1 MKSAIK
7 AKAEKRSFAET
18 VKKRSALY
26 IMLIPGILYLILF
39 NYLPMFG
46 MILSFKKINF
56 RDGILGSAWCGLDN
70 FRYALS
76 SPSLITAL
84 KNTILYNIVFLFIGL
99 ALSILLAIMLDLLW
113 GKLSKKVYQTIMIM
127 PHFLSWVITSYLVFG
142 FLSMESGVVN
152 NSILPILG
160 MDKINWYMEAKYWPA
175 ILIIVYFWKEW
186 GYSSILYTSA
196 LAGVDVQLYEAA
208 DIDGA
213 SIPQKLW
220 NITLPSIKPI
230 ISMMLVLKVGAI
242 LTTDMGLFYQIP
254 LNTPQLYNTTNV
266 ISTYTYNLMTGSG
279 ANTLGMAAA
288 TSMLNSLVGFVL
300 IVISNGIVKKL
311 DTDGGVF

>member
-7 AKAEKRSFAET
+7 EKTEKRSILDVIKMRRE
-18 VKKRSALY
+18 LY
-26 IMLIPGILYLILF
+26 VMLIPGIVYLILF
-39 NYLPMFG
+39 NYLPMLG

-56 RDGILGSAWCGLDN
+56 RDGIFGSAWCGLDN

-76 SPSLITAL
+76 APSLMTAL
-84 KNTILYNIVFLFIGL
+84 KNTVLYNIVLLFIGM
-99 ALSILLAIMLDLLW
+99 ALSILLAILLDLLL
-113 GKLSKKVYQTIMIM
+113 GKMSKKIYQTVMIM
-127 PHFLSWVITSYLVFG
+127 PHFLSWVIVSYLVFG
-142 FLSMESGVVN
+142 FLGMETGVVN
-152 NSILPILG
+152 NLILPVFG
-160 MDKINWYMEAKYWPA
+160 MDKINWYMESKYWPA

-213 SIPQKLW
+213 SVIQKLW
-220 NITLPSIKPI
+220 NITIPAIKPI
-230 ISMMLVLKVGAI
+230 ISMMLILKVGSI
-242 LTTDMGLFYQIP
+242 LSTDMGLFYQVP

-279 ANTLGMAAA
+279 ANTLGMASA

-300 IVISNGIVKKL
+300 IVLSNRMVKKL
-311 DTDGGVF
+311 DSDGGIF

>member
-1 MKSAIK
+1 MKTAIK
-7 AKAEKRSFAET
+7 ANAEKRSFAEN

-84 KNTILYNIVFLFIGL
+84 KNTVLYNIVFLFIGL
-99 ALSILLAIMLDLLW
+99 VLSILLAIMLDLLW

-127 PHFLSWVITSYLVFG
+127 PHFLSWVIVSYLVFG

-152 NSILPILG
+152 NTILSIFG
-160 MDKINWYMEAKYWPA
+160 MDKINWYMESKYWPV

-213 SIPQKLW
+213 SVPQKLW
-220 NITLPSIKPI
+220 YITLPAIKPI
-230 ISMMLVLKVGAI
+230 ISMMLILKVGSI
-242 LTTDMGLFYQIP
+242 LTTDMGLFYQVP

-266 ISTYTYNLMTGSG
+266 ISTYTYNLMTGAG
-279 ANTLGMAAA
+279 ANTLGMASA

-300 IVISNGIVKKL
+300 IVVSNKIVKKL
-311 DTDGGVF
+311 DSDSGIF

>member
-1 MKSAIK
+1 MKTAIK
-7 AKAEKRSFAET
+7 ANAEKRSFAEN

-76 SPSLITAL
+76 SPSLIAAL

-99 ALSILLAIMLDLLW
+99 VLSILLAIMLDLLW

-127 PHFLSWVITSYLVFG
+127 PHFLSWVIVSYLVFG

-152 NSILPILG
+152 NTILSIFG
-160 MDKINWYMEAKYWPA
+160 MDKINWYMESKYWPV

-213 SIPQKLW
+213 SVPQKLW
-220 NITLPSIKPI
+220 YITLPAIKPI
-230 ISMMLVLKVGAI
+230 ISMMLILKVGSI
-242 LTTDMGLFYQIP
+242 LTTDMGLFYQVP

-266 ISTYTYNLMTGSG
+266 ISTYTYNLMTGAG
-279 ANTLGMAAA
+279 ANTLGMASA

-300 IVISNGIVKKL
+300 IVVSNKIVKKL
-311 DTDGGVF
+311 DSDSGIF

>member
-7 AKAEKRSFAET
+7 AKAERRSFADT
-18 VKKRSALY
+18 VKRRSALY
-26 IMLIPGILYLILF
+26 VMLIPGVLYLILF

-76 SPSLITAL
+76 APSLITAL
-84 KNTILYNIVFLFIGL
+84 KNTILYNIVFLFIGM

-127 PHFLSWVITSYLVFG
+127 PHFLSWVIVSYLVFG
-142 FLSMESGVVN
+142 FLSMESSVVN
-152 NSILPILG
+152 NTILPIFG
-160 MDKINWYMEAKYWPA
+160 IDKINWST
-175 ILIIVYFWKEW
+175 ILIIVYFWKSW
-186 GYSSILYTSA
+186 GYSSIIYTSA

-213 SIPQKLW
+213 SVPQKLW
-220 NITLPSIKPI
+220 NITILAIKPI
-230 ISMMLVLKVGAI
+230 ISMMLILKVGAI

-279 ANTLGMAAA
+279 ANTLGMASA

-300 IVISNGIVKKL
+300 IIISNGIVKKL
-311 DTDGGVF
+311 DSDGAIF

>member
-7 AKAEKRSFAET
+7 AKAERRSFADT
-18 VKKRSALY
+18 VKRRSALY
-26 IMLIPGILYLILF
+26 VMLIPGVLYLILF

-76 SPSLITAL
+76 APSLITAL
-84 KNTILYNIVFLFIGL
+84 KNTILYNIVFLFIGM

-127 PHFLSWVITSYLVFG
+127 PHFLSWVIVSYLVFG
-142 FLSMESGVVN
+142 FLSMESSVVN
-152 NSILPILG
+152 NTILPIFG
-160 MDKINWYMEAKYWPA
+160 IDKINWYMEPKYWPT
-175 ILIIVYFWKEW
+175 ILIIVYFWKSW
-186 GYSSILYTSA
+186 GYSSIIYTSA

-213 SIPQKLW
+213 SVPQKLW
-220 NITLPSIKPI
+220 NITIPAIKPI
-230 ISMMLVLKVGAI
+230 ISMMLILKVGAI

-279 ANTLGMAAA
+279 ANTLGMASA

-300 IVISNGIVKKL
+300 IIISNGIVKKL
-311 DTDGGVF
+311 DSDGAIF

>member
-7 AKAEKRSFAET
+7 AKAARRSFADT
-18 VKKRSALY
+18 VKRRSALY
-26 IMLIPGILYLILF
+26 VMLIPGVLYLILF

-46 MILSFKKINF
+46 MVLSFKKINF

-76 SPSLITAL
+76 APSLITAL
-84 KNTILYNIVFLFIGL
+84 KNTILYNIVFLFIGM

-127 PHFLSWVITSYLVFG
+127 PHFLSWVIVSYLVFG

-152 NSILPILG
+152 NTILPIFG
-160 MDKINWYMEAKYWPA
+160 IDKINWYMEPKYWPT
-175 ILIIVYFWKEW
+175 ILIIVYFWKSW
-186 GYSSILYTSA
+186 GYSSIIYTSA

-213 SIPQKLW
+213 SVPQKLW
-220 NITLPSIKPI
+220 NITIPAIKPI
-230 ISMMLVLKVGAI
+230 ISMMLILKVGAI

-279 ANTLGMAAA
+279 ANTLGMASA

-300 IVISNGIVKKL
+300 IIISNRIVKKL
-311 DTDGGVF
+311 DSDGAIF

>member
-7 AKAEKRSFAET
+7 AKSEKRSLIDSI
-18 VKKRSALY
+18 KKRSPLY
-26 IMLIPGILYLILF
+26 VMLIPGVLYLIMF

-56 RDGILGSAWCGLDN
+56 RDGIIGSAWCGLDN

-76 SPSLITAL
+76 SPSLLTAL
-84 KNTILYNIVFLFIGL
+84 KNTVLYNIVFLFIGM
-99 ALSILLAIMLDLLW
+99 AMSILLAIMLDLLW

-127 PHFLSWVITSYLVFG
+127 PYFLSWVIVSYLVFG

-152 NSILPILG
+152 NTILPIFG
-160 MDKINWYMEAKYWPA
+160 MDKVNWYMESKYWPA
-175 ILIIVYFWKEW
+175 ILIIVYFWKNW

-196 LAGVDVQLYEAA
+196 LSGVDVQLYEAA

-213 SIPQKLW
+213 SVPQKLW
-220 NITLPSIKPI
+220 NITLPAIKPI
-230 ISMMLVLKVGAI
+230 ISMMLILKVGSI

-279 ANTLGMAAA
+279 ANTLGMASA

-300 IVISNGIVKKL
+300 IIISNSIVKKL
-311 DTDGGVF
+311 DSDGAIF

>member
-1 MKSAIK
+1 MKSAIR
-7 AKAEKRSFAET
+7 AKAEKRSFT
-18 VKKRSALY
+18 DTIKKRSALY
-26 IMLIPGILYLILF
+26 VMLIPGILYLILF

-76 SPSLITAL
+76 APSLLTAL
-84 KNTILYNIVFLFIGL
+84 KNTILYNIVFLFIGMVM
-99 ALSILLAIMLDLLW
+99 SILLAIMLELLW

-127 PHFLSWVITSYLVFG
+127 PHFLSWVIVSYRVFG
-142 FLSMESGVVN
+142 FLSMESGVIN
-152 NSILPILG
+152 NEILPIFG

-175 ILIIVYFWKEW
+175 ILIIVYFWKSW
-186 GYSSILYTSA
+186 GYSSIIYTSA
-196 LAGVDVQLYEAA
+196 LAGVDLQLYEAA

-220 NITLPSIKPI
+220 NITIPAIKPI
-230 ISMMLVLKVGAI
+230 ISMMIVLKVGAI

-279 ANTLGMAAA
+279 ANTLGMASA

-300 IVISNGIVKKL
+300 IVISNRIVKKL
-311 DTDGGVF
+311 DSDGGIF

>member
-7 AKAEKRSFAET
+7 AKAERRSFADT
-18 VKKRSALY
+18 VKRRSALY
-26 IMLIPGILYLILF
+26 VMLIPGVLYLILF

-76 SPSLITAL
+76 APSLITAL
-84 KNTILYNIVFLFIGL
+84 KNTILYNIVFLFIGM

-127 PHFLSWVITSYLVFG
+127 PHFLSWVIVSYLVFG

-152 NSILPILG
+152 NTILPIFG
-160 MDKINWYMEAKYWPA
+160 IDKINWYMEPKYWPT
-175 ILIIVYFWKEW
+175 ILIIVYFWKSW
-186 GYSSILYTSA
+186 GYSSIIYTSA

-213 SIPQKLW
+213 SVPQKLW
-220 NITLPSIKPI
+220 NITIPAIKPI
-230 ISMMLVLKVGAI
+230 ISMMLILKVGAI

-279 ANTLGMAAA
+279 ANTLGMASA

-300 IVISNGIVKKL
+300 IIISNGIVKKL
-311 DTDGGVF
+311 DSDGAIF

>member
-1 MKSAIK
+1 
-7 AKAEKRSFAET
+7 
-18 VKKRSALY
+18 
-26 IMLIPGILYLILF
+26 
-39 NYLPMFG
+39 MFG

-84 KNTILYNIVFLFIGL
+84 KNTILYNIVILFVGL

-127 PHFLSWVITSYLVFG
+127 PHFLSWVIASYLVFG
-142 FLSMESGVVN
+142 FLSIETGVIN

-230 ISMMLVLKVGAI
+230 ISMMLILKVGGI

>member
-7 AKAEKRSFAET
+7 AKAEKRSLIDSI
-18 VKKRSALY
+18 KKRSPLY
-26 IMLIPGILYLILF
+26 VMLIPGVLYLIMF

-56 RDGILGSAWCGLDN
+56 RDGILGSAWCGFDN
-70 FRYALS
+70 FKYALS
-76 SPSLITAL
+76 SPSLLTAL
-84 KNTILYNIVFLFIGL
+84 KNTILYNIVFLFIGM

-127 PHFLSWVITSYLVFG
+127 PYFLSWVIVSYLVFG

-152 NSILPILG
+152 NTILPLFG
-160 MDKINWYMEAKYWPA
+160 MDKINWYMEPKYWPA
-175 ILIIVYFWKEW
+175 ILIIVYFWKNW

-196 LAGVDVQLYEAA
+196 LSGVDVQLYEAA

-213 SIPQKLW
+213 SVPQKLW
-220 NITLPSIKPI
+220 NITLPAIKPI
-230 ISMMLVLKVGAI
+230 ISMMLILKVGSI

-279 ANTLGMAAA
+279 ANTLGMASA

-300 IVISNGIVKKL
+300 ILISNGIVKKL
-311 DTDGGVF
+311 DSDGAIF

>member
-1 MKSAIK
+1 MKSAIR
-7 AKAEKRSFAET
+7 AKAEKRSFT
-18 VKKRSALY
+18 DTIKKRSALY
-26 IMLIPGILYLILF
+26 VMLIPGILYLILF

-76 SPSLITAL
+76 APSLLTAL
-84 KNTILYNIVFLFIGL
+84 KNTILYNIVFLFIGMVM
-99 ALSILLAIMLDLLW
+99 SILLAIMLDLLW

-127 PHFLSWVITSYLVFG
+127 PHFLSWVIVSYLVFG
-142 FLSMESGVVN
+142 FLSMESGVIN
-152 NSILPILG
+152 NEISPIFG

-175 ILIIVYFWKEW
+175 ILIIVYFWKSW
-186 GYSSILYTSA
+186 GYSSIIYTSA
-196 LAGVDVQLYEAA
+196 LAGVDLQLYEAA

-220 NITLPSIKPI
+220 NITIPAIKPI
-230 ISMMLVLKVGAI
+230 ISMMIVLKVGAI

-279 ANTLGMAAA
+279 ANTLGMASA

-300 IVISNGIVKKL
+300 IVISNRIVKKL
-311 DTDGGVF
+311 DSDGGIF

>member
-7 AKAEKRSFAET
+7 AKAEKRSLIDSI
-18 VKKRSALY
+18 KKRSPLY
-26 IMLIPGILYLILF
+26 VMLIPGVLYLIMF

-56 RDGILGSAWCGLDN
+56 RDGILGSAWCGFDN
-70 FRYALS
+70 FKYALS
-76 SPSLITAL
+76 SPSLLTAL
-84 KNTILYNIVFLFIGL
+84 KNTILYNIVFLFIGM

-127 PHFLSWVITSYLVFG
+127 PYFLSWVIVSYLVFG

-152 NSILPILG
+152 NTILPLFG
-160 MDKINWYMEAKYWPA
+160 MDKINWYMEPKYWPA
-175 ILIIVYFWKEW
+175 ILIIVYFWKNW

-196 LAGVDVQLYEAA
+196 LSGVDVQLYEAA

-213 SIPQKLW
+213 LVPQKLW
-220 NITLPSIKPI
+220 NITLPAIKPI
-230 ISMMLVLKVGAI
+230 ISMMLILKVGSI

-279 ANTLGMAAA
+279 ANTLGMASA

-300 IVISNGIVKKL
+300 ILISNGIVKKL
-311 DTDGGVF
+311 DSDGAIF

>member
-7 AKAEKRSFAET
+7 AKSEKRSLIDSI
-18 VKKRSALY
+18 KKRSPLY
-26 IMLIPGILYLILF
+26 VMLIPGVLYLIMF

-76 SPSLITAL
+76 SPSLLTAL
-84 KNTILYNIVFLFIGL
+84 KNTVLYNIVFLFIGM
-99 ALSILLAIMLDLLW
+99 AMSILLAIMLDLLW

-127 PHFLSWVITSYLVFG
+127 PYFLSWVIVSYLVFG

-152 NSILPILG
+152 NTILPIFG
-160 MDKINWYMEAKYWPA
+160 MDKVNWYMESKYWPA
-175 ILIIVYFWKEW
+175 ILIIVYFWKNW

-196 LAGVDVQLYEAA
+196 LSGVDVQLYEAA

-213 SIPQKLW
+213 SVPQKLW
-220 NITLPSIKPI
+220 NITLPAIKPI
-230 ISMMLVLKVGAI
+230 ISMMLILKVGSI

-279 ANTLGMAAA
+279 ANTLGMASA

-300 IVISNGIVKKL
+300 IIISNSIVKKL
-311 DTDGGVF
+311 DSDGAIF

>member
-1 MKSAIK
+1 
-7 AKAEKRSFAET
+7 
-18 VKKRSALY
+18 
-26 IMLIPGILYLILF
+26 MLIPGIVYLILF
-39 NYLPMFG
+39 NYLPMLG

-56 RDGILGSAWCGLDN
+56 RDGIFGSAWCGLDN

-76 SPSLITAL
+76 APSLMTAL
-84 KNTILYNIVFLFIGL
+84 KNTVLYNIVLLFIGM
-99 ALSILLAIMLDLLW
+99 ALSILLAILLDLLL
-113 GKLSKKVYQTIMIM
+113 GKMSKKIYQTVMIM
-127 PHFLSWVITSYLVFG
+127 PHFLSWVIVSYLVFG
-142 FLSMESGVVN
+142 FLGMETGVVN
-152 NSILPILG
+152 NVILPVFG
-160 MDKINWYMEAKYWPA
+160 MDKINWYMESKYWPA

-213 SIPQKLW
+213 SVIQKLW
-220 NITLPSIKPI
+220 NITIPAIKPI
-230 ISMMLVLKVGAI
+230 ISMMLILKVGSI
-242 LTTDMGLFYQIP
+242 LSTDMGLFYQVP

-279 ANTLGMAAA
+279 ANTLGMASA

-300 IVISNGIVKKL
+300 IVLSNRMVKKL
-311 DTDGGVF
+311 DSDGGIF

>member
-1 MKSAIK
+1 MKSAIR
-7 AKAEKRSFAET
+7 AKAEKRSFT
-18 VKKRSALY
+18 DTIKKRSALY
-26 IMLIPGILYLILF
+26 VMLIPGILYLILF

-76 SPSLITAL
+76 APSLLTAL
-84 KNTILYNIVFLFIGL
+84 KNTILYNIVFLFIGMVM
-99 ALSILLAIMLDLLW
+99 SILLAIMLDLLW

-127 PHFLSWVITSYLVFG
+127 PYFLSWVIVSYLVFG

-152 NSILPILG
+152 NTILPLFG
-160 MDKINWYMEAKYWPA
+160 MDKINWYMEPKYWPA
-175 ILIIVYFWKEW
+175 ILIIVYFWKNW

-196 LAGVDVQLYEAA
+196 LSGVDVQLYEAA

-213 SIPQKLW
+213 SVPQKLW
-220 NITLPSIKPI
+220 NITLPAIKPI
-230 ISMMLVLKVGAI
+230 ISMMLILKVGSI

-279 ANTLGMAAA
+279 ANTLGMASA

-300 IVISNGIVKKL
+300 IVISNRIVKKL
-311 DTDGGVF
+311 DSDGGIF

>member
-1 MKSAIK
+1 MKTAIK
-7 AKAEKRSFAET
+7 ANAEKRSFAEN

-56 RDGILGSAWCGLDN
+56 RDGILGSSWCGLDN

-84 KNTILYNIVFLFIGL
+84 KNTVLYNIVFLFIGL
-99 ALSILLAIMLDLLW
+99 VLSILLAIMLDLLW

-127 PHFLSWVITSYLVFG
+127 PHFLSWVIVSYLVFG

-152 NSILPILG
+152 NTILSIFG
-160 MDKINWYMEAKYWPA
+160 MDKINWYMESKYWPV

-213 SIPQKLW
+213 SVPQKLW
-220 NITLPSIKPI
+220 YITLPAIKPI
-230 ISMMLVLKVGAI
+230 ISMMLILKVGSI
-242 LTTDMGLFYQIP
+242 LTTDMGLFYQVP

-266 ISTYTYNLMTGSG
+266 ISTYTYNLMTGAG
-279 ANTLGMAAA
+279 ANTLGMASA

-300 IVISNGIVKKL
+300 IVVSNKIVKKL
-311 DTDGGVF
+311 DSDSGIF

>member
-1 MKSAIK
+1 MKTAIK
-7 AKAEKRSFAET
+7 ANAEKRSFAET

-84 KNTILYNIVFLFIGL
+84 KNTILYNIVILFVGL

-127 PHFLSWVITSYLVFG
+127 PHFLSWVIASYLVFG
-142 FLSMESGVVN
+142 FLSIETGVIN

-213 SIPQKLW
+213 SVSQKLW

-230 ISMMLVLKVGAI
+230 ISMMLILKVGGI

>member
-1 MKSAIK
+1 MKTAIK
-7 AKAEKRSFAET
+7 ANAEKRSFAET

-39 NYLPMFG
+39 NHLPMFG

-84 KNTILYNIVFLFIGL
+84 KNTILYNIVILFVGL

-127 PHFLSWVITSYLVFG
+127 PHFLSWVIASYLVFG
-142 FLSMESGVVN
+142 FLSIETGVIN

-230 ISMMLVLKVGAI
+230 ISMMLILKVGGI

-254 LNTPQLYNTTNV
+254 LNTPQLYNTTKRSAV
-266 ISTYTYNLMTGSG
+266 EH
-279 ANTLGMAAA
+279 AAA
-288 TSMLNSLVGFVL
+288 PVAYSTKSLTL
-300 IVISNGIVKKL
+300 L
-311 DTDGGVF
+311 

>member
-1 MKSAIK
+1 MKTAIK
-7 AKAEKRSFAET
+7 ANAEKRSFAEN

-84 KNTILYNIVFLFIGL
+84 KNTVLYNIVFLFIGL
-99 ALSILLAIMLDLLW
+99 VLSILLAIMLDLLW

-127 PHFLSWVITSYLVFG
+127 PHFLSWVIVSYLVFG

-152 NSILPILG
+152 NTILSIFG
-160 MDKINWYMEAKYWPA
+160 MDKINWYMESKYWPV

-213 SIPQKLW
+213 SVPQKLW
-220 NITLPSIKPI
+220 YITLPAIKPI
-230 ISMMLVLKVGAI
+230 ISMMLILKVGSI
-242 LTTDMGLFYQIP
+242 LTTDMGLFYQVP
-254 LNTPQLYNTTNV
+254 LNTPQLHNTTNV
-266 ISTYTYNLMTGSG
+266 ISTYTYNLMTGAG
-279 ANTLGMAAA
+279 ANTLGMASA

-300 IVISNGIVKKL
+300 IVVSNKIVKKL
-311 DTDGGVF
+311 DSDSGIF

>member
-7 AKAEKRSFAET
+7 AKAEKTSFADT
-18 VKKRSALY
+18 IKKRSALY
-26 IMLIPGILYLILF
+26 VMLIPGVLYLILF

-70 FRYALS
+70 FKYALS
-76 SPSLITAL
+76 APSLLTAL
-84 KNTILYNIVFLFIGL
+84 KNTILYNIVFLFIGMV
-99 ALSILLAIMLDLLW
+99 LSILLAIMLDLLW

-127 PHFLSWVITSYLVFG
+127 PHFLSWVIVSYLVFG

-152 NSILPILG
+152 NAILPIFG
-160 MDKINWYMEAKYWPA
+160 IDKINWYMEAKYWPA
-175 ILIIVYFWKEW
+175 ILIIVYFWKSW
-186 GYSSILYTSA
+186 GYSSIIYTSA
-196 LAGVDVQLYEAA
+196 LAGVDLQLYEAA

-220 NITLPSIKPI
+220 NITIPAIKPI
-230 ISMMLVLKVGAI
+230 ISMMIILKVGAI

-279 ANTLGMAAA
+279 ANTLGMASA

-300 IVISNGIVKKL
+300 IVISNRIVKKL
-311 DTDGGVF
+311 DSDGGIF

>member
-7 AKAEKRSFAET
+7 AKAERRSFADT
-18 VKKRSALY
+18 VKRRSALY
-26 IMLIPGILYLILF
+26 VMLIPGVLYLILF
-39 NYLPMFG
+39 SYLPMFG

-76 SPSLITAL
+76 APSLITAL
-84 KNTILYNIVFLFIGL
+84 KNTILYNIVFLFIGM

-127 PHFLSWVITSYLVFG
+127 PHFLSWVIVSYLVFG

-152 NSILPILG
+152 NTILPIFG
-160 MDKINWYMEAKYWPA
+160 IDKINWYMEPKYWPT
-175 ILIIVYFWKEW
+175 ILIIVYFWKSW
-186 GYSSILYTSA
+186 GYSSIIYTSA

-213 SIPQKLW
+213 SVPQKLW
-220 NITLPSIKPI
+220 NITIPAIKPI
-230 ISMMLVLKVGAI
+230 ISMMLILKVGAI

-279 ANTLGMAAA
+279 ANTLGMASA

-300 IVISNGIVKKL
+300 IIISNGIIKKL
-311 DTDGGVF
+311 DSDGAIF

>member
-7 AKAEKRSFAET
+7 AKAEKRSLIDSI
-18 VKKRSALY
+18 KKRSPLY
-26 IMLIPGILYLILF
+26 VMLIPGVLYLIMF

-56 RDGILGSAWCGLDN
+56 RDGILGSAWCGFDN
-70 FRYALS
+70 FKYALS
-76 SPSLITAL
+76 SPSLLTAL
-84 KNTILYNIVFLFIGL
+84 KNTILYNIVFLFIGM

-127 PHFLSWVITSYLVFG
+127 PYFLSWVIVSYLVFG

-152 NSILPILG
+152 NTILPLFG
-160 MDKINWYMEAKYWPA
+160 MDKINWYMEPKYWPA
-175 ILIIVYFWKEW
+175 ILIIVYFWKNW

-196 LAGVDVQLYEAA
+196 LSGVDVQLYEAA

-213 SIPQKLW
+213 SVPQKLW
-220 NITLPSIKPI
+220 NITLPAIKPI
-230 ISMMLVLKVGAI
+230 ISMMLILKVGSI

-279 ANTLGMAAA
+279 ANTLGMASAN
-288 TSMLNSLVGFVL
+288 SMLNSLVVFLL
-300 IVISNGIVKKL
+300 IIISNGIVKKL
-311 DTDGGVF
+311 DSDGAIF

>member
-7 AKAEKRSFAET
+7 AKAARRSFADT
-18 VKKRSALY
+18 VKRRSALY
-26 IMLIPGILYLILF
+26 VMLIPGVLYLILF

-76 SPSLITAL
+76 APSLITAL
-84 KNTILYNIVFLFIGL
+84 KNTILYNIVFLFIGM

-127 PHFLSWVITSYLVFG
+127 PHFLSWVIVSYLVFG

-152 NSILPILG
+152 NTILPIFG
-160 MDKINWYMEAKYWPA
+160 IDKINWYMEPKYWPT
-175 ILIIVYFWKEW
+175 ILIIVYFWKSW
-186 GYSSILYTSA
+186 GYSSIIYTSA

-213 SIPQKLW
+213 SVPQKLW
-220 NITLPSIKPI
+220 NITIPAIKPI
-230 ISMMLVLKVGAI
+230 ISMMLILKVGAI

-279 ANTLGMAAA
+279 ANTLGMASA

-300 IVISNGIVKKL
+300 IIISNGIIKKL
-311 DTDGGVF
+311 DSDGAIF

>member
-7 AKAEKRSFAET
+7 AKAEKRSLIDSI
-18 VKKRSALY
+18 KKRSPLY
-26 IMLIPGILYLILF
+26 VMLIPGVLYLIMF

-76 SPSLITAL
+76 SPSLLTAL
-84 KNTILYNIVFLFIGL
+84 KNTILYNIVFLFIGM

-127 PHFLSWVITSYLVFG
+127 PYFLSWVIVSYLVFG

-152 NSILPILG
+152 NTILPLFG
-160 MDKINWYMEAKYWPA
+160 MDKINWYMEPKYWPA
-175 ILIIVYFWKEW
+175 ILIIVYFWKNW

-196 LAGVDVQLYEAA
+196 LSGVDVQLYEAA
-208 DIDGA
+208 DRDGA
-213 SIPQKLW
+213 SVPQKLW
-220 NITLPSIKPI
+220 NITLPAIKPI
-230 ISMMLVLKVGAI
+230 ISMMLILKVGSI

-279 ANTLGMAAA
+279 ANTLGMASA

-300 IVISNGIVKKL
+300 ILISNGIVKKL
-311 DTDGGVF
+311 DSDGAIF

>member
-7 AKAEKRSFAET
+7 AKAARRSFADT
-18 VKKRSALY
+18 VKRRSALY
-26 IMLIPGILYLILF
+26 VMLIPGVLYLILF

-46 MILSFKKINF
+46 MVLSFKKINF

-76 SPSLITAL
+76 APSLITAL
-84 KNTILYNIVFLFIGL
+84 KNTILYNIVFLFIGM

-127 PHFLSWVITSYLVFG
+127 PHFLSWVIVSYLVFG

-152 NSILPILG
+152 NTILPIFG
-160 MDKINWYMEAKYWPA
+160 IDKINWYMEPKYWPT
-175 ILIIVYFWKEW
+175 ILIIVYFWKSW
-186 GYSSILYTSA
+186 GYSSIIYTSA

-230 ISMMLVLKVGAI
+230 ISMMLILKVGGI

>member
-1 MKSAIK
+1 
-7 AKAEKRSFAET
+7 
-18 VKKRSALY
+18 
-26 IMLIPGILYLILF
+26 MLIPGIVYLILF
-39 NYLPMFG
+39 NYLPMLG

-56 RDGILGSAWCGLDN
+56 RDGIFGSAWCGLDN

-76 SPSLITAL
+76 APSLMMAL
-84 KNTILYNIVFLFIGL
+84 KNTVLYNIVLLFIGM
-99 ALSILLAIMLDLLW
+99 ALSILLAILLDLLL
-113 GKLSKKVYQTIMIM
+113 GKMSKKIYQTVMIM
-127 PHFLSWVITSYLVFG
+127 PHFLSWVIVSYLVFG
-142 FLSMESGVVN
+142 FLGMETGVVN
-152 NSILPILG
+152 NVILPVFG
-160 MDKINWYMEAKYWPA
+160 MDKINWYMESKYWPA

-213 SIPQKLW
+213 SVIQKLW
-220 NITLPSIKPI
+220 NITIPAIKPI
-230 ISMMLVLKVGAI
+230 ISMMLILKVGSI
-242 LTTDMGLFYQIP
+242 LSTDMGLFYQVP

-279 ANTLGMAAA
+279 ANTLGMASA

-300 IVISNGIVKKL
+300 IVLSNRMVKKL
-311 DTDGGVF
+311 DSDGGIF

>member
-1 MKSAIK
+1 MKTAIK
-7 AKAEKRSFAET
+7 ANVEKRSFAET

-84 KNTILYNIVFLFIGL
+84 KNTILYNIVILFVGL

-127 PHFLSWVITSYLVFG
+127 PHFLSWVIASYLVFG
-142 FLSMESGVVN
+142 FLSIETGVIN

-230 ISMMLVLKVGAI
+230 ISMMLILKVGGI

>member
-1 MKSAIK
+1 
-7 AKAEKRSFAET
+7 
-18 VKKRSALY
+18 
-26 IMLIPGILYLILF
+26 MLIPGIVYLILF
-39 NYLPMFG
+39 NYLPMLG

-56 RDGILGSAWCGLDN
+56 RDGIFGSAWCGLDN

-76 SPSLITAL
+76 APSLMTAL
-84 KNTILYNIVFLFIGL
+84 KNTVLYNIVLLFIGM
-99 ALSILLAIMLDLLW
+99 ALSILLAILLDLLL
-113 GKLSKKVYQTIMIM
+113 GKMSKKIYQTVMIM
-127 PHFLSWVITSYLVFG
+127 PHFLSWVIVSYLVFG
-142 FLSMESGVVN
+142 FLGMETGVVN
-152 NSILPILG
+152 NVILPVFG
-160 MDKINWYMEAKYWPA
+160 MDKINWYMESKYWPA

-213 SIPQKLW
+213 SVIQKLW
-220 NITLPSIKPI
+220 NITIPAIKPI
-230 ISMMLVLKVGAI
+230 ISMMLILKVGSI
-242 LTTDMGLFYQIP
+242 LSTDMGLFYHVP

-279 ANTLGMAAA
+279 ANTLGMASA

-300 IVISNGIVKKL
+300 IVLSNRMVKKL
-311 DTDGGVF
+311 DSDGGIF

>member
-1 MKSAIK
+1 MKSAIR
-7 AKAEKRSFAET
+7 AKAEKRSFT
-18 VKKRSALY
+18 DTIKKRSALY
-26 IMLIPGILYLILF
+26 VMLIPGILYLILF

-46 MILSFKKINF
+46 MILSFKKINC

-76 SPSLITAL
+76 APSLLTAL
-84 KNTILYNIVFLFIGL
+84 KNTILYNIVFLFIGMVM
-99 ALSILLAIMLDLLW
+99 SILLAIMLDLLW

-127 PHFLSWVITSYLVFG
+127 PHFLSWVIVSYLVFG
-142 FLSMESGVVN
+142 FLSMESGVIN
-152 NSILPILG
+152 NEILPIFG

-175 ILIIVYFWKEW
+175 ILIIVYFWKSW
-186 GYSSILYTSA
+186 GYSSIIYTSA
-196 LAGVDVQLYEAA
+196 LAGVDLQLYEAA

-220 NITLPSIKPI
+220 NITIPAIKPI
-230 ISMMLVLKVGAI
+230 ISMMIVLKVGAI

-279 ANTLGMAAA
+279 ANTLGMASA

-300 IVISNGIVKKL
+300 IVISNRIVKKL
-311 DTDGGVF
+311 DSDGGIF

>member
-7 AKAEKRSFAET
+7 AKAARRSFADT
-18 VKKRSALY
+18 VKRRSALY
-26 IMLIPGILYLILF
+26 VMLIPGVLYLILF

-46 MILSFKKINF
+46 MVLSFKKINF

-76 SPSLITAL
+76 APSLITAL
-84 KNTILYNIVFLFIGL
+84 KNTILYNIVFLFIGM

-127 PHFLSWVITSYLVFG
+127 PHFLSWVIVSYLVFG

-152 NSILPILG
+152 NTILPIFG
-160 MDKINWYMEAKYWPA
+160 IDKINWYMEPKYWPT
-175 ILIIVYFWKEW
+175 ILIIVYFWKSW
-186 GYSSILYTSA
+186 GYSSIIYTSA

-213 SIPQKLW
+213 SVPQKLW
-220 NITLPSIKPI
+220 NITIPAIKPI
-230 ISMMLVLKVGAI
+230 ISMMLILKVGAI

-279 ANTLGMAAA
+279 ANTLGMASA

-300 IVISNGIVKKL
+300 IIISNGIVKKL
-311 DTDGGVF
+311 DSDGAIF

>member
-7 AKAEKRSFAET
+7 EKTEKRSILDVIKMRRE
-18 VKKRSALY
+18 LY
-26 IMLIPGILYLILF
+26 VMLIPGIVYLILF
-39 NYLPMFG
+39 NYLPMLG

-56 RDGILGSAWCGLDN
+56 RDGIFGSAWCGLDN

-76 SPSLITAL
+76 APSLMTAL
-84 KNTILYNIVFLFIGL
+84 KNTVLYNIVLLFIGM
-99 ALSILLAIMLDLLW
+99 ALSILLAILLDLLL
-113 GKLSKKVYQTIMIM
+113 GKMSKKIYQTVMIM
-127 PHFLSWVITSYLVFG
+127 PHFLSWVIVSYLVFG
-142 FLSMESGVVN
+142 FLGMETGVVN
-152 NSILPILG
+152 NVILPVFG
-160 MDKINWYMEAKYWPA
+160 MDKINWYMESKYWPA

-213 SIPQKLW
+213 SVIQKLW
-220 NITLPSIKPI
+220 NITIPAIKPI
-230 ISMMLVLKVGAI
+230 ISMMLILKVGSI
-242 LTTDMGLFYQIP
+242 LSTDMGLFYQVP

-279 ANTLGMAAA
+279 VNTLGMASA

-300 IVISNGIVKKL
+300 IVLSNRMVKKL
-311 DTDGGVF
+311 DSDGGIF

>member
-1 MKSAIK
+1 MKTAIK
-7 AKAEKRSFAET
+7 ANAEKRSFAET

-84 KNTILYNIVFLFIGL
+84 KNTILYNIVFLFIGM

-127 PHFLSWVITSYLVFG
+127 PHFLSWVIVSYLVFG

-152 NSILPILG
+152 NTILPIFG
-160 MDKINWYMEAKYWPA
+160 IDKINWYMEPKYWPT
-175 ILIIVYFWKEW
+175 ILIIVYFWKSW
-186 GYSSILYTSA
+186 GYSSIIYTSA

-213 SIPQKLW
+213 SVPQKLW
-220 NITLPSIKPI
+220 NITIPAIKPI
-230 ISMMLVLKVGAI
+230 ISMMLILKVGAI

-279 ANTLGMAAA
+279 ANTLGMASA

-300 IVISNGIVKKL
+300 IIISNGIVKKL
-311 DTDGGVF
+311 DSDGAIF

>member
-7 AKAEKRSFAET
+7 AKAARRSFADT
-18 VKKRSALY
+18 VKRRSALY
-26 IMLIPGILYLILF
+26 VMLIPGVLYLILF

-76 SPSLITAL
+76 APSLITAL
-84 KNTILYNIVFLFIGL
+84 KNTILYNIVFLFIGM

-127 PHFLSWVITSYLVFG
+127 PHFLSWVIVSYLVFG

-152 NSILPILG
+152 NTILPIFG
-160 MDKINWYMEAKYWPA
+160 IDKINWYMEPKYWPT
-175 ILIIVYFWKEW
+175 ILIIVYFWKSW
-186 GYSSILYTSA
+186 GYSSIIYTSA

-213 SIPQKLW
+213 SVPQKLW
-220 NITLPSIKPI
+220 NITIPAIKPI
-230 ISMMLVLKVGAI
+230 ISMMLILKVGAI

-279 ANTLGMAAA
+279 ANTLGMASA

-300 IVISNGIVKKL
+300 IIISNGIVKKL
-311 DTDGGVF
+311 DSDGAIF

>member
-1 MKSAIK
+1 MKSATK
-7 AKAEKRSFAET
+7 AKAEKRSFAAT
-18 VKKRSALY
+18 VKQQSALY

-84 KNTILYNIVFLFIGL
+84 KNTVLYNIVFLFIGL
-99 ALSILLAIMLDLLW
+99 VLSILLAIMLDLLW

-127 PHFLSWVITSYLVFG
+127 PHFLSWVIVSYLVFG

-152 NSILPILG
+152 NTILSIFG
-160 MDKINWYMEAKYWPA
+160 MDKINWYMESKYWPV

-213 SIPQKLW
+213 SVPQKLW
-220 NITLPSIKPI
+220 YITLPAIKPI
-230 ISMMLVLKVGAI
+230 ISMMLILKVGSI
-242 LTTDMGLFYQIP
+242 LTTDMGLFYQVP

-266 ISTYTYNLMTGSG
+266 ISTYTYNLMTGAG
-279 ANTLGMAAA
+279 ANTLGMASA

-300 IVISNGIVKKL
+300 IVVSNKIVKKL
-311 DTDGGVF
+311 DSDSGIF

>member
-1 MKSAIK
+1 MKTAIK
-7 AKAEKRSFAET
+7 ANAEKRSFAEN

-84 KNTILYNIVFLFIGL
+84 KNTVLYNIVFLFIGL
-99 ALSILLAIMLDLLW
+99 VLSILLAIMLDLLW

-127 PHFLSWVITSYLVFG
+127 PHFLSWVIVSYLVFG

-152 NSILPILG
+152 NTILPIFG
-160 MDKINWYMEAKYWPA
+160 MDKINWYMESKYWPV

-213 SIPQKLW
+213 SVPQKLW
-220 NITLPSIKPI
+220 YITLPAIKPI
-230 ISMMLVLKVGAI
+230 ISMMLILKVGSI
-242 LTTDMGLFYQIP
+242 LTTDMGLFYQVP

-266 ISTYTYNLMTGSG
+266 ISTYTYNLMTGAG
-279 ANTLGMAAA
+279 ANTLGMASA

-300 IVISNGIVKKL
+300 IVVSNKIVKKL
-311 DTDGGVF
+311 DSDSGIF

>member
-7 AKAEKRSFAET
+7 EKTEKRSILDVIKMRRE
-18 VKKRSALY
+18 LY
-26 IMLIPGILYLILF
+26 VMLIPGIVYLILF
-39 NYLPMFG
+39 NYLPMLG

-56 RDGILGSAWCGLDN
+56 RDGIFGSAWCGLDN

-76 SPSLITAL
+76 APSLMTAL
-84 KNTILYNIVFLFIGL
+84 KNTVLYNIVLLFIGM
-99 ALSILLAIMLDLLW
+99 ALSILLAILLDLLL
-113 GKLSKKVYQTIMIM
+113 GKMSKKIYQTVMIM
-127 PHFLSWVITSYLVFG
+127 PHFLSWVIVSYLVFG
-142 FLSMESGVVN
+142 FLGMETGVVN
-152 NSILPILG
+152 NVILPVFG
-160 MDKINWYMEAKYWPA
+160 MDKINWYMESKYWPA

-213 SIPQKLW
+213 SVIQKLW
-220 NITLPSIKPI
+220 NITIPAIKPI
-230 ISMMLVLKVGAI
+230 ISMMLILKVGSI
-242 LTTDMGLFYQIP
+242 LSTDMGLFYQVP

-279 ANTLGMAAA
+279 ANTLGMASA

-300 IVISNGIVKKL
+300 IVLSNRMVKKL
-311 DTDGGVF
+311 DSDGGIF

>member
-7 AKAEKRSFAET
+7 AKAEKRSLIDSI
-18 VKKRSALY
+18 KKRSPLY
-26 IMLIPGILYLILF
+26 VMLIPGVLYLIMF

-56 RDGILGSAWCGLDN
+56 RDGILGSAWCGFDN

-76 SPSLITAL
+76 SPSLLTAL
-84 KNTILYNIVFLFIGL
+84 KNTILYNIVFLFIGM

-127 PHFLSWVITSYLVFG
+127 PYFLSWVIVSYLVFG

-152 NSILPILG
+152 NTILPLFG
-160 MDKINWYMEAKYWPA
+160 MDKINWYMEPKYWPA
-175 ILIIVYFWKEW
+175 ILIIVYFWKNW

-196 LAGVDVQLYEAA
+196 LSGVDVQLYEAA

-213 SIPQKLW
+213 SVPQKLW
-220 NITLPSIKPI
+220 NITLPAIKPI
-230 ISMMLVLKVGAI
+230 ISMMLILKVGSI

-279 ANTLGMAAA
+279 ANTLGMASA

-300 IVISNGIVKKL
+300 ILISNGIVKKL
-311 DTDGGVF
+311 DSDGAIF